1 MEKGLRGVKV
11 AVVGGDEREWEL
23 VAALRE
29 AGAHVRIIGLP
40 APRRPRP
47 VWPQSRD
54 LASALDGCH
63 AAIAPLSGTD
73 ASGVVRRC
81 APDSPLLALDAA
93 HLRRM
98 APGAT
103 LFIGRAVPVVRGA
116 AAAAGVHVVETEDDD
131 ELAVLNSVPTAEGA
145 VQLAMER
152 LPITVQGSRSVVLGF
167 GRCGLTLS
175 LLLARMG
182 AAVTVVA
189 PDPVHR
195 ARAESLGLA
204 SASPATM
211 QGALAAADVVFNTVP
226 ARVLA
231 YPQLA
236 VTRPDVV
243 IIDIAAEPG
252 GVDLEA
258 ARALAREVHWALG
271 IPGKVAPLSAGRIL
285 GRCLL
290 RMLAERFAGEKSPP
304 PPGVDGPESLPATS
318 P

>member
-1 MEKGLRGVKV
+1 MEKRLRGMKV

-23 VAALRE
+23 VAALHE
-29 AGAHVRIIGLP
+29 AGAHVGIIGLP
-40 APRRPRP
+40 APRRSRP
-47 VWPQSRD
+47 VWPQGRD
-54 LASALDGCH
+54 LPSTLAGCH

-73 ASGVVRRC
+73 EMGFVRRC
-81 APDSPLLALDAA
+81 APDSPPLLLDAP
-93 HLRRM
+93 HLSRM

-103 LFIGRAVPVVRGA
+103 LFIGRAVPAVRRA
-116 AAAAGVHVVETEDDD
+116 AAAAGVDVVETEDDD

-145 VQLAMER
+145 VQLAMEH

-167 GRCGLTLS
+167 GRCGFTLS

-189 PDPVHR
+189 RDPVHR

-204 SASPATM
+204 AISPAAM
-211 QGALAAADVVFNTVP
+211 EEALAAADVVFNTIP
-226 ARVLA
+226 ARVLEL
-231 YPQLA
+231 PQLSA
-236 VTRPDVV
+236 TRPDVL

-252 GVDLEA
+252 GVDLNA
-258 ARALAREVHWALG
+258 AQALARQVHWALG

-290 RMLAERFAGEKSPP
+290 RMLAERMAGKKGPP
-304 PPGVDGPESLPATS
+304 AGDDPESAPATS
-318 P
+318 R